1 MHSSPP
7 VRITFPDPGTVIEL
21 DPNLPSLAQQLA
33 VDVETN
39 PPLTQVDL
47 LVDGSIAGRRVGSG
61 TIAWQPTPG
70 RHVLRAVTESEA
82 SETVQ
87 IEVVPF

>member
-1 MHSSPP
+1 M
-7 VRITFPDPGTVIEL
+7 RITFPDPGTLIEL
-21 DPNLPSLAQQLA
+21 DPYLPSIAQQLA

-39 PPLTQVDL
+39 PTMTQVDL
-47 LVDGSIAGRRVGSG
+47 MVDGTIAGRRVGSG

-82 SETVQ
+82 SEIVQ